1 MEPRAPRAKKKGLT
15 SQRGQGGGAS
25 VRVKET
31 VWDRWR
37 THLQTQPVQHW
48 TADELARVFVE
59 LGGVRYSHSHWSYL
73 LREQQGMYFY
83 KPRPRDYRRSEDAPE
98 QLADRIEATFDALQ
112 AMGYDLE
119 RVRWG
124 FADETAAQ
132 LHSNNARFWAF
143 QPGLSRVVNTD
154 RGSQSFFG
162 FYGMNACSHLV
173 ALSDGKRERIQ
184 EALLAVKAAQTDCD
198 ALVVFW
204 DNASTHK
211 ALQSWGWERRIF
223 FVLIPV
229 YSPDLNPIEK
239 VWKSV
244 KRCLNQSHFVNQ
256 LDELTTC
263 FEEGFSR
270 VKAQLSFAHSW
281 WEQYQGKLSW
291 YSPIFNSSTL
301 P

>member
-1 MEPRAPRAKKKGLT
+1 MEPTATRPKKKELT
-15 SQRGQGGGAS
+15 TQRGQGGGAR
-25 VRVKET
+25 VRVRES
-31 VWDRWR
+31 VWDAWR

-48 TADELARVFVE
+48 TADELGKIFVE
-59 LGGVRYSHSHWSYL
+59 LGGVRYTHSYWSHL
-73 LREQQGMYFY
+73 LREREGMYFY

-112 AMGYDLE
+112 AMGYDLG
-119 RVRWG
+119 RVCWG

-143 QPGLSRVVNTD
+143 EPGLSRVVNTD

-173 ALSDGKRERIQ
+173 ALSNGKSERIQ
-184 EALLAVKAAQTDCD
+184 EALLEVKAAQTDCD

-211 ALQSWGWERRIF
+211 ALQTWGWERRIF
-223 FVLIPV
+223 FVLVPV

-244 KRCLNQSHFVNQ
+244 KRWINQSQFVKR
-256 LDELTTC
+256 LEDLPKC
-263 FEEGFSR
+263 FQEGFSR
-270 VKAQLSFAHSW
+270 VKDELSFADSW
-281 WEQYQGKLSW
+281 WEHYQDKLSW
-291 YSPIFNSSTL
+291 YSSIFDSNTL
-301 P
+301 T

>member
-1 MEPRAPRAKKKGLT
+1 MESTAARLKKKVLA
-15 SQRGQGGGAS
+15 SQRGQGGGAK
-25 VRVKET
+25 VRVEES
-31 VWDRWR
+31 VWDAWR

-48 TADELARVFVE
+48 TAEELARVFVE
-59 LGGVRYSHSHWSYL
+59 KGGVRYSHSHWSHL
-73 LREQQGMYFY
+73 LREREGMYFY

-132 LHSNNARFWAF
+132 LHSNNSRFWAF
-143 QPGLSRVVNTD
+143 EPGLSRVVNTD
-154 RGSQSFFG
+154 RGSRSFFG
-162 FYGMNACSHLV
+162 FYGINACSHLV
-173 ALSDGKRERIQ
+173 ALSNGKTKSIQ
-184 EALLAVKAAQTDCD
+184 EALLEVKAAQTDCD

-211 ALQSWGWERRIF
+211 ALQTWGWERRIF
-223 FVLIPV
+223 FILIPV

-244 KRCLNQSHFVNQ
+244 KRWVNQVPFVKQ
-256 LDELTTC
+256 LDELTKY
-263 FEEGFSR
+263 FQEGFSR
-270 VKAQLSFAHSW
+270 VKGQLSFADSW
-281 WEQYQGKLSW
+281 WEQYQDKLSW
-291 YSPIFNSSTL
+291 YSPIFNSTTSS
-301 P
+301 

>member
-1 MEPRAPRAKKKGLT
+1 MRVQE
-15 SQRGQGGGAS
+15 SVWAS
-25 VRVKET
+25 
-31 VWDRWR
+31 WR

-48 TADELARVFVE
+48 TADELATVFVE
-59 LGGVRYSHSHWSYL
+59 LGGIRYSHSHWSHL
-73 LREQQGMYFY
+73 LRDREGMYFY

-98 QLADRIEATFDALQ
+98 QLGCRIDATFDALQ
-112 AMGYDLE
+112 AMGYNLE
-119 RVRWG
+119 RVKWG

-143 QPGLSRVVNTD
+143 EPGLSRVVNTD

-162 FYGMNACSHLV
+162 FYGINACSHLV
-173 ALSDGKRERIQ
+173 ALSNGKSESLQ
-184 EALLAVKAAQTDCD
+184 QALLAVKAVQTDCD

-211 ALQSWGWERRIF
+211 ALQTWGWERRIF
-223 FVLIPV
+223 FVLLPV

-244 KRCLNQSHFVNQ
+244 KRWVNESEFVKQ
-256 LDELTTC
+256 LDELTKY
-263 FEEGFSR
+263 FQEGFSR
-270 VKAQLSFAHSW
+270 VKDQLAFAASW
-281 WEQYQGKLSW
+281 WEQYQDKLSW
-291 YSPIFNSSTL
+291 YSPIFDSTMI